1 MEKNQFG
8 QEQKSSGGQKT
19 GYGNVAIPDK
29 TKENNLEKN
38 SQQDPNKSSQNDD
51 LANSSR
57 QQFGSDRP
65 TPDER
70 SNRDRT
76 GKYDEAD
83 PIWVNPDVQMN
94 NEDSARDVSNSL
106 VDSQTKAP

>member
-1 MEKNQFG
+1 MNEQTQNNKNDRLNKNPG
-8 QEQKSSGGQKT
+8 KSVPDSKT
-19 GYGNVAIPDK
+19 GSGNNGSSNEQSETDDMA
-29 TKENNLEKN
+29 T
-38 SQQDPNKSSQNDD
+38 SSQ
-51 LANSSR
+51 

-65 TPDER
+65 LPDER

-83 PIWVNPDVQMN
+83 PLWVNPDVQMN
-94 NEDSARDVSNSL
+94 NEENNRDVSNSL